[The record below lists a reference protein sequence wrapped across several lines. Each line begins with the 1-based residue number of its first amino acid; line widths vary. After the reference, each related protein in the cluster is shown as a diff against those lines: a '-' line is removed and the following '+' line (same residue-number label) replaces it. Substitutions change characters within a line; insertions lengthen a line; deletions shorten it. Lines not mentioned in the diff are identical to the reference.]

1 MKPLRIIIRS
11 IRDAFKSVIRNFS
24 LSMASILC
32 ATITLMVVAIA
43 LVIAGNVN
51 NTTDSLKKEMTIVVY
66 LEESST
72 KEDLERIE
80 EELKKDKKIY
90 SVDVKSK
97 ENWKDEISASSPTYK
112 TILEYYPEN
121 PLLDSL
127 SVKVN
132 NIEDIEVVT
141 NQIRQMDKVSDANYY
156 KDTVNNIVSAFDF
169 IENVT
174 IIVVISLVFVTT
186 FLITNTIKLTIYSR
200 REEIEIMRLVG
211 ASNMAIKLPF
221 VVEGFVIGI
230 LGSIIPIII
239 SIYGYI
245 IIYAKLNGQIIGNVV
260 PLISPYNYIFIIALI
275 ILGLGAIIGMLGSLN
290 AVRKYLKIWWEINY

>member
-290 AVRKYLKIWWEINY
+290 AVRKYLKI